1 MILGIAG
8 ISTNRGGRCR
18 SETDILSGKWNYET
32 ERRIPWSE
40 WGKYGSGHP
49 CEIIEYLNMC
59 DVPCPALPP
68 AASNKSWSH
77 ENSSNNRKTW
87 IIVVIFS
94 SETQS
99 SDRRR
104 ETRHIKY
111 IKSNQRSKQFWQ
123 LTFVTRTVWCLDCD
137 WERRGQSCCFPS
149 ILFPRRQV
157 LDSL

>member
-40 WGKYGSGHP
+40 RGKYGSGHGHP
-49 CEIIEYLNMC
+49 CEIIEHLNMS
-59 DVPCPALPP
+59 DVPCPSPLAPPWPLPGP
-68 AASNKSWSH
+68 RSN
-77 ENSSNNRKTW
+77 ENSSNKRKTW

-94 SETQS
+94 SET

-111 IKSNQRSKQFWQ
+111 IKSNQRSKQFWH
-123 LTFVTRTVWCLDCD
+123 LTFVTRTIWCLDSY
-137 WERRGQSCCFPS
+137 WAERTEL
-149 ILFPRRQV
+149 LFFLHIIPMKTSPR
-157 LDSL
+157 